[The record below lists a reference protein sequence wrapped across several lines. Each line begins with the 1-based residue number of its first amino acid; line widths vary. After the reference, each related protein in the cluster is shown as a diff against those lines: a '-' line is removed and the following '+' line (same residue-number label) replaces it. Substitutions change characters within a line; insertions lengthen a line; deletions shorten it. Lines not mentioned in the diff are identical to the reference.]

1 MFKNVQLLK
10 KEIQIQCISWKNILT
25 TKVADDVRHLFWNKV
40 HRLLKHDK
48 RSLRIFFALIRLIYA
63 IVQAILHSA
72 IYSHH

>member
-1 MFKNVQLLK
+1 MYFV
-10 KEIQIQCISWKNILT
+10 ENILT
-25 TKVADDVRHLFWNKV
+25 TRVADGVRNLFWNKV

-48 RSLRIFFALIRLIYA
+48 RSLRLFFALMRLIYA